1 MAPSGIR
8 PDAAAGRIAPAYPL
22 YPFQRQVLHELLDAI
37 SGSALVERRVVAH
50 LPTGAGKTRIAC
62 AAAAALL
69 NRHGAEDKVFVWLA
83 ASEELCEQ
91 AASGLAEAWR
101 HLGNREAALHRYW
114 GDARLDLDRIEGG
127 FLVAGLQKLYAAANA
142 RLRAGEPGFL
152 TGLARN
158 TAGIVFD
165 EAHQAVAPTY
175 RFVAEQLTV
184 DNPPLIGLT
193 ATPGRTWR
201 LDGDDHDLAE
211 MFGERKVT
219 LDPRGHGNPVT
230 FLIRQGYLAD
240 PRFVRANV
248 DLDAPVREPEEGA
261 DYREADLQV
270 IGRDP
275 AWQAQIVETA
285 AGALS
290 RHPRVMVFCPSVR
303 SARDAARDVA
313 GPGRRTA
320 AITAGT
326 PPDERREAIAAFRAD
341 GGDPMAL
348 FNYGVLT
355 AGFDAPGTR
364 CVIVAR
370 PTASLVLY
378 SQMVG
383 RAMRGPRS
391 GGNRRCWIHTVAD
404 TRLRGF
410 GSVAEAF
417 GNWEELWRNR
427 ESR

>member
-1 MAPSGIR
+1 MAADARR
-8 PDAAAGRIAPAYPL
+8 PDGAGERIDPAYPL
-22 YPFQRQVLHELLDAI
+22 YPFQRQVLHDLLDAL
-37 SGSALVERRVVAH
+37 SGSTLAERRAVAH

-69 NRHGAEDKVFVWLA
+69 NRHDAEGKIVFWLA

-91 AASGLAEAWR
+91 AAGGLAEAWR
-101 HLGNREAALHRYW
+101 SLGNRDAVLHRYW
-114 GDARLDLDRIEGG
+114 GDAKLDFGRIGDG
-127 FLVAGLQKLYAAANA
+127 FLVAGLQKLYAAASS

-184 DNPPLIGLT
+184 GNPPLIGLT

-201 LDGDDHDLAE
+201 LDGDDRDLAE

-219 LDPRGHGNPVT
+219 LDPRGHGSPVA

-240 PRFVRANV
+240 PEFVRVNV
-248 DLDAPVREPEEGA
+248 ELDVQVREPGGA
-261 DYREADLQV
+261 TDYSEADLRA

-275 AWQAQIVETA
+275 AWQARVVELA
-285 AGALS
+285 AEALS
-290 RHPRVMVFCPSVR
+290 RHRRVMVFCPSVQ
-303 SARDAARDVA
+303 SALDAASSTNGV
-313 GPGRRTA
+313 GRRAA
-320 AITAGT
+320 AIVAGT
-326 PPDERREAIAAFRAD
+326 PNEERAAAIGAFRTD
-341 GGDPMAL
+341 GGEPMAL

-355 AGFDAPGTR
+355 AGFDAPKTS

-383 RAMRGPRS
+383 RAMRGPQS
-391 GGNRRCWIHTVAD
+391 GGNRRCRIYTIAD

-417 GNWEELWRNR
+417 GNWEELWRN
-427 ESR
+427 SS